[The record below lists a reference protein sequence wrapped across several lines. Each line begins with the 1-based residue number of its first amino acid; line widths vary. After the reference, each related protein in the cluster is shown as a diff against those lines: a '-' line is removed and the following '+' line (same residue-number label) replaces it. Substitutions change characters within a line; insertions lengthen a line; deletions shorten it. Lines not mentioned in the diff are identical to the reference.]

1 MRLLNK
7 HTEENLWRLQ
17 LNYSNSS
24 EESDGDSVA
33 MPSPSIIV
41 INIIAINYNL
51 MINKLITLISR
62 FSVTG
67 GSHEATLIIFYL
79 WNLIKKKT
87 TSILCSTTRVHP

>member
-24 EESDGDSVA
+24 ESDGDSVA

-41 INIIAINYNL
+41 KNIIVINYNL
-51 MINKLITLISR
+51 MINKLTTVISR

-67 GSHEATLIIFYL
+67 GSQAY
-79 WNLIKKKT
+79 
-87 TSILCSTTRVHP
+87 